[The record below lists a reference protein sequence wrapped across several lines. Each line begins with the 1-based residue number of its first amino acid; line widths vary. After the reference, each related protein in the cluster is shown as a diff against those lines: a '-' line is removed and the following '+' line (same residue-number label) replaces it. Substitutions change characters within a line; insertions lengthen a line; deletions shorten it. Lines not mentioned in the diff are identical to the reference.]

1 MCVDRVHAGVTKWIG
16 KIPPEQTDQQG
27 SSCRGEAGDR
37 GTEEQAKGK
46 KTTMKKLMIVAAAA
60 AMSFAAKAEL
70 KWENCPECAGE
81 GVEESE
87 CTYEVF
93 KVTGSGKA
101 VVFAKKG
108 AYKTVGKLQVKKGA
122 LALEG
127 SDPCGTGDCC
137 YDAGVLFATVKAG
150 KNTFRV
156 KVPVDVK
163 VWSAFGKNYD
173 LVKDDAW
180 RNLSKAKKIKLE
192 SALYIASNSGAELD
206 PADDV
211 TNDLEDFELYA
222 SAFGKVT
229 FKVYSSK
236 SSKTIC
242 GKDETGC
249 GYEIIIKNY
258 KGWFVGLYKCIDED
272 ACFTC
277 DCGLDTYGGTWKA
290 TYSSKSSTTNLSAAQ
305 KLAGTSFSDDE

>member
-1 MCVDRVHAGVTKWIG
+1 
-16 KIPPEQTDQQG
+16 
-27 SSCRGEAGDR
+27 
-37 GTEEQAKGK
+37 
-46 KTTMKKLMIVAAAA
+46 MIVAAAA
-60 AMSFAAKAEL
+60 AMSFAAKADL
-70 KWENCPECAGE
+70 VWENCPECAGE
-81 GVEESE
+81 GTTQAE

-101 VVFAKKG
+101 VVFSKKG
-108 AYKTVGKLQVKKGA
+108 TYKTVGKLKVKKGA

-137 YDAGVLFATVKAG
+137 YDTGFLFATVKAG

-180 RNLSKAKKIKLE
+180 RNLKKAKKIKLE
-192 SALYIASNSGAELD
+192 SGLYIQSSDVPEID

-211 TNDLEDFELYA
+211 AYDLENFELYA

-236 SSKTIC
+236 SSKTVC
-242 GKDETGC
+242 DKLDQGC
-249 GYEIIIKNY
+249 GYEIIVKNY
-258 KGWFVGLYKCIDED
+258 KGWFVGLYHCIDED

-277 DCGLDTYGGTWKA
+277 DCGLDNYGGTWKA
-290 TYSSKSSTTNLSAAQ
+290 TYSSKSSTTTLTAAQ
-305 KLAGTSFSDDE
+305 KLAGTSFSDEDAE